1 MVSKFC
7 QYWRLPPPT
16 IRNLRA
22 SNSSQ
27 NSNVEDLGISFP
39 IFPSRTNLKLH
50 NISVTPKWIKMVITN
65 LDSSKASG
73 SSNSSKKELTWVFI
87 HSSST
92 VQFLFKG
99 ILCPRVLKGHI
110 CGICIKQYWGKVY
123 G

>member
-16 IRNLRA
+16 IWNMRV

-27 NSNVEDLGISFP
+27 NSNFEGLGISFP

-50 NISVTPKWIKMVITN
+50 NISVTPKWVKMVITN

-73 SSNSSKKELTWVFI
+73 PELF
-87 HSSST
+87 
-92 VQFLFKG
+92 Q
-99 ILCPRVLKGHI
+99 
-110 CGICIKQYWGKVY
+110 
-123 G
+123 